1 MLATDWCFDC
11 CCSSRRRQTRC
22 ALVTGVQTCALPI
35 CFAQI
40 EGIINAL
47 LPNAAAEPEWWF
59 AEESADRRAPHR
71 RVWIEAG
78 FDAVAEPRAERVYF
92 RKRRQIGRAHV

>member
-1 MLATDWCFDC
+1 MGKYDALGVFL
-11 CCSSRRRQTRC
+11 RRWKIRNDAQ
-22 ALVTGVQTCALPI
+22 GVELS
-35 CFAQI
+35 FAQI

-92 RKRRQIGRAHV
+92 RKRRQIGRESRRERVCQ